1 MLSGTPPAGP
11 TALKVAQSSATAL
24 TLRWKDNANNES
36 GFKILRSSDGTVFKQ
51 INAIAANLTTY
62 VNGKLKTGTH
72 YWYRVIAFNAA
83 GDSKRS
89 NTAEGTPTFRGWG
102 DGCAAEGT
110 NSTCTLTLDGDKQ
123 VTADWVDNS

>member
-1 MLSGTPPAGP
+1 MFRSVGETMSCHCLVESLEGRCMLSGTPPAGP

-36 GFKILRSSDGTVFKQ
+36 GFKILRSIDGTLFRQ
-51 INAIAANLTTY
+51 INAIAANLTSY

-83 GDSKRS
+83 G
-89 NTAEGTPTFRGWG
+89 
-102 DGCAAEGT
+102 
-110 NSTCTLTLDGDKQ
+110 
-123 VTADWVDNS
+123 